1 MLVRRASSSA
11 FALSIL
17 IIVLTVAIAA
27 CAGLEP
33 TATPAA
39 GDVSIA
45 GPACPQG
52 FEEEQ
57 LVTREVAVAPNTT
70 VTLTLGSTP
79 SIPCSWQ
86 APEISD
92 DTILRQA
99 EHTTEWPAEDVTP
112 VPGAPGAHVWVLE
125 ALDEGESVWSVECRC
140 LGEEGTGETL
150 RGTFELHAV
159 VQ

>member
-1 MLVRRASSSA
+1 MLARREFSG

-17 IIVLTVAIAA
+17 IIVLPLAIAG
-27 CAGLEP
+27 CVGPEP
-33 TATPAA
+33 TATPPA

-57 LVTREVAVAPNTT
+57 LVTREVAVAPSTT

-92 DTILRQA
+92 DTVLRQA

-112 VPGAPGAHVWVLE
+112 MPGAPGTDVWVLE
-125 ALDEGESVWSVECRC
+125 ALEEGESAWSVECRC

-150 RGTFELHAV
+150 RGTFELQV
-159 VQ
+159 VVE